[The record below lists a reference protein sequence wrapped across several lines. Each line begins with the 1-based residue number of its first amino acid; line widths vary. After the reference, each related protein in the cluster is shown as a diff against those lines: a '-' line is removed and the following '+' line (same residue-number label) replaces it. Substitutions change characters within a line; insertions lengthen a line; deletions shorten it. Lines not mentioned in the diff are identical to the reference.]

1 LKSKEK
7 EFLALIASNKG
18 IIRKVSRTYMDTPDD
33 QADLEQEIIYQ
44 LWKSFDSFQQQSSFS
59 TWMYRVALNTA
70 LVFFKKDQKK
80 IVVQEEPPP
89 DMPSDENPTAVK
101 ELQLAHFY
109 RAVQKLER
117 IEKALV
123 LLHLENYSHKEIG
136 ENLGISEGN
145 ARIKLSRAKEKLKTL
160 IKQQGYEF

>member
-1 LKSKEK
+1 MKSKEK
-7 EFLALIASNKG
+7 EFLALITSNKG

-70 LVFFKKDQKK
+70 LVFFKKDRRK
-80 IVVQEEPPP
+80 IIVQEEPPP

>member
-1 LKSKEK
+1 MKSKEK
-7 EFLALIASNKG
+7 EFLALITSNKG

-70 LVFFKKDQKK
+70 LVFFKKDRRK
-80 IVVQEEPPP
+80 IIVQEEPPP

-123 LLHLENYSHKEIG
+123 LLHLESYSHKEIG

>member
-7 EFLALIASNKG
+7 EFLALITSNKG

-70 LVFFKKDQKK
+70 LVFFKKDRRK
-80 IVVQEEPPP
+80 IIVQEEPPP

>member
-1 LKSKEK
+1 
-7 EFLALIASNKG
+7 
-18 IIRKVSRTYMDTPDD
+18 MDNQDD

-44 LWKSFDSFQQQSSFS
+44 LWRSYDSFQQQSSFS

-70 LVFFKKDQKK
+70 LVFYKKDKK
-80 IVVQEEPPP
+80 KLAINRMLPNDVPSEENL
-89 DMPSDENPTAVK
+89 SAVK

-109 RAVQKLER
+109 KALQKLER
-117 IEKALV
+117 MEKALV
-123 LLHLENYSHKEIG
+123 LLHLENFSHREIG

-145 ARIKLSRAKEKLKTL
+145 ARIKLSRAKEKLRTI